1 MSKAS
6 SSSSSLISSL
16 HQTLLILHNHP
27 YPTLAN
33 PSNCP
38 KRASVALILRIRP
51 SFSQPPPSEA
61 TSLPQNT
68 PYADKLNAFFSYPW
82 VQSGVPEV
90 LFIKRA
96 ARRGDRWTSQIAL
109 PGGKRDPSD
118 PSDEATAER
127 EVLEE
132 VGLNISSSSETSI
145 VEEPADLALL
155 AGPLSQ
161 RVITTDFGAV
171 PLMVLCPFVYLLTMA
186 DVPTLKL
193 QPAEVASAHWIP
205 VAALLDPAAR
215 TYERADII
223 TRTPLRRSKLTQ
235 TMLDWNLGQTLYAA
249 VRLRPS
255 ESIFSSIE
263 EQLPSSNIPANSG
276 RNTFSQILQVVKE
289 DLQSAL
295 AKWGLIGA
303 DPDPSRRLLLWGL
316 THGIT
321 SDFLGLLPVAKGL
334 DWWRWPTLSRSD
346 VRLMIW
352 LVSYR
357 FRKVKTDAIK
367 AGRVQSRGPPF
378 MIGEGLGVYNS
389 GKQDDT
395 VHTHS
400 DEPIPATVYSAAG
413 FLLDGYF
420 EQIQRAV
427 YVALMV
433 RFLFGSATA
442 WYLWKRYWQRRK

>member
-1 MSKAS
+1 M
-6 SSSSSLISSL
+6 
-16 HQTLLILHNHP
+16 
-27 YPTLAN
+27 
-33 PSNCP
+33 
-38 KRASVALILRIRP
+38 
-51 SFSQPPPSEA
+51 
-61 TSLPQNT
+61 
-68 PYADKLNAFFSYPW
+68 
-82 VQSGVPEV
+82 
-90 LFIKRA
+90 
-96 ARRGDRWTSQIAL
+96 
-109 PGGKRDPSD
+109 PGGKRDPGD

-132 VGLNISSSSETSI
+132 VGLNISSSTDASVMDGPS
-145 VEEPADLALL
+145 DLALL

-171 PLMVLCPFVYLLTMA
+171 PLMVLCPFVYLLTTA
-186 DVPTLKL
+186 DVPNLKL

-205 VAALLDPAAR
+205 VAALLDPEAR

-223 TRTPLRRSKLTQ
+223 TRTPLRRNKFTQ

-263 EQLPSSNIPANSG
+263 YLPSANIPASNG
-276 RNTFSQILQVVKE
+276 GGMFSQILQVVKE

-357 FRKVKTDAIK
+357 FRKLKTDAIK

-378 MIGEGLGVYNS
+378 IIGEGLGAYNS
-389 GKQDDT
+389 SKQDDT
-395 VHTHS
+395 MQTHS
-400 DEPIPATVYSAAG
+400 EEHTPTTVYSAAG

-420 EQIQRAV
+420 EQIQKAA
-427 YVALMV
+427 YVALIV
-433 RFLFGSATA
+433 RFLVSSATA
-442 WYLWKRYWQRRK
+442 WYLWKRYRQSK